1 VTVTVSRLADAR
13 WEVGRAE
20 MLYRDLVPERDGGRL
35 IASHIKIPQGGPVAD
50 WVHFHTVGFQ
60 IIYCWRGWVR
70 VVYEDQGAP
79 FVLESG
85 DAVLQPPRI
94 RHQVLECSPG
104 LEVIEVASPAEHA
117 TAADPDL
124 ALPTAARRPERVFDG
139 QRFVHHRAAGAPRRE
154 DGALAVRDLGIGA
167 ATGGLVAARVA
178 RALAPAEIAG
188 PLVGFVLAGAGS
200 WTDGDAFHLA
210 DAQSLAIAR
219 DVEILLVH
227 LPR

>member
-1 VTVTVSRLADAR
+1 MTVTVSRLAEAR

-20 MLYRDLVPERDGGRL
+20 MLYRDLVPGRDGGRL
-35 IASHIKIPQGGPVAD
+35 IASHIKIPEGGPVPD

-70 VVYEDQGAP
+70 VVYQDQGAP
-79 FVLESG
+79 LVLEAG
-85 DAVLQPPRI
+85 DAVLQPPGI

-124 ALPTAARRPERVFDG
+124 ALPTAEHRPERAFDG

-154 DGALAVRDLGIGA
+154 DGALEVRDLGITE

-178 RALAPAEIAG
+178 RALAAAEIAG
-188 PLVGFVLAGAGS
+188 PVVGFVLAGAAG
-200 WTDGDAFHLA
+200 WADGDAFHLT
-210 DAQSLAIAR
+210 DAQSVAIAR
-219 DVEILLVH
+219 DIEILLVD